1 MNKLIKK
8 ILTKIESSGFE
19 AYVIGGYVRDLLLG
33 NISLDID
40 ICTNAT
46 PKDLIKMFPNAST
59 KNLGGIEFKHKEY
72 HFEITTYR
80 EELKYKNRKPVE
92 FNYINSLVADLNR
105 RDFTINTICM
115 NSKGEIID
123 LLNGLKELNNSE
135 IKMVGDIET
144 KLKEDPLRIMR
155 AIRFATILNFNLES
169 KLYKVLKKHNQ
180 KILTLSGTRIKEE
193 LDKIFLS
200 NYLKKG
206 LNLLDELGVLK
217 LLNIKYESDIVPVKN
232 LEGIYAQINIDYE
245 LPFTKQ
251 EKENIKNLKKIIKA
265 GEVNAFTIYNYGLYI
280 STIAGE
286 ILNINKKEITK
297 IYRSL
302 SIKDKKDIDIK
313 AEEIVNILGD
323 YYSNKI
329 RNVLNKLEH
338 LIISGKLK
346 NKKSEIIK
354 YLKNLERSD

>member
-46 PKDLIKMFPNAST
+46 PKDLIKIFPNAST

-80 EELKYKNRKPVE
+80 EELKYKNRKPIE

-169 KLYKVLKKHNQ
+169 NLYKALKKHNK
-180 KILTLSGTRIKEE
+180 KILTLSSTRIKEE

-232 LEGIYAQINIDYE
+232 LEGIYAQISIDYE

-251 EKENIKNLKKIIKA
+251 EKENIKNLKKIIKT

-280 STIAGE
+280 STVAGE
-286 ILNINKKEITK
+286 ILNINKKEINK

-313 AEEIVNILGD
+313 AEEIVNILGIN
-323 YYSNKI
+323 YSNKI

-338 LIISGKLK
+338 LIISGQLK

-354 YLKNLERSD
+354 YLKTIERSD

>member
-169 KLYKVLKKHNQ
+169 KLYKALKKHNK

>member
-8 ILTKIESSGFE
+8 ILTKIESAGFE
-19 AYVIGGYVRDLLLG
+19 AYIIGGYVRDLLLG
-33 NISLDID
+33 KNSLDID

-46 PKDLIKMFPNAST
+46 PKDLIKIFPVAST
-59 KNLGGIEFKHKEY
+59 KNLGGIEFKIKEY

-80 EELKYKNRKPVE
+80 EELKYKDRKPIE

-135 IKMVGDIET
+135 IKMIGFIDT
-144 KLKEDPLRIMR
+144 KIKEDPLRILR
-155 AIRFATILNFNLES
+155 AIRFATVLNFNLES
-169 KLYKVLKKHNQ
+169 NLYKALKKYN
-180 KILTLSGTRIKEE
+180 KLVLTLSKNRIKEE

-206 LNLLDELGVLK
+206 LNLLNELGILK
-217 LLNIKYESDIVPVKN
+217 LLKIKYDNNIIPVKN
-232 LEGIYAQINIDYE
+232 IEGIYAQLKFECD

-251 EKENIKNLKKIIKA
+251 EKSNIKSLQKIIEEEEITK
-265 GEVNAFTIYNYGLYI
+265 FTIYNYGLYL

-286 ILNINKKEITK
+286 ILNINQKEINK
-297 IYRSL
+297 MYRSL
-302 SIKDKKDIDIK
+302 AIKDKKDIDIK
-313 AEEIVNILGD
+313 PEEIIVILGES
-323 YYSNKI
+323 YTRKI
-329 RNVLNKLEH
+329 RTIQNNLEKLI
-338 LIISGKLK
+338 LSGKLK

-354 YLKNLERSD
+354 YLLSQERSD

>member
-46 PKDLIKMFPNAST
+46 PKDLIKIFPNAST

-80 EELKYKNRKPVE
+80 EELKYKNRKPIE

-169 KLYKVLKKHNQ
+169 NLYKTLKKHNK
-180 KILTLSGTRIKEE
+180 KILTLSSTRIKEE

-232 LEGIYAQINIDYE
+232 LEGIYAQISIDYE

-251 EKENIKNLKKIIKA
+251 EKENIKNLKKIIKT

-280 STIAGE
+280 STVAGE
-286 ILNINKKEITK
+286 ILNINKKEINK

-313 AEEIVNILGD
+313 AEEIVNILGIN
-323 YYSNKI
+323 YSNKI

-338 LIISGKLK
+338 LIISGQLK

-354 YLKNLERSD
+354 YLKTIERSD